1 MSKATVT
8 IASGATW
15 EEVAADRQKYRD
27 NTISSLTPP
36 PPKLETNDIP
46 LDTTG
51 LPKTLLAPPDIEIT
65 ESNVEDLTSK
75 LASGHWSAKTVIK
88 AFLQRAALAQQ
99 LTNCVTEL
107 LPEYALKRAAEL
119 DEYLATNGKPVGPL
133 HGVPISVKEHIGIE
147 GHDLNAGFVSW
158 VGRVAEKDALI
169 LQILR
174 GAGAVFFVRTTQPQT
189 LMQLETVCNL
199 YGTTTNPHNTTLTSG
214 GSSGGE
220 GALVGIR
227 GSVLGIGTD
236 VGGSIRSPAGNNGV
250 FGFKPTALR
259 LPVSGWS
266 VTMLGSDHIIPTIGP
281 LSTSLAGILL
291 FVRTILQARPWL
303 REPSLVPIP
312 WKDEGQ
318 LDEEEKEAKE
328 QGRKLRV
335 GVIWEDGVVKPHP
348 PVVAAL
354 SNVVEKLRQSADVE
368 VVEWKPWKHDLA
380 WEIIS
385 KLYFCDGGAEELA
398 GVQASGEPLTPLAKW
413 ILLENP
419 HVREHTIPTLWAAL
433 QERDAY
439 RTSYAEIWNERDV
452 DVILSPVG
460 PSVAP
465 KHGTSRYWSYTSQWN
480 LLNYPAIVFP
490 TGIKVG
496 GEGDDAR
503 AHEYPS
509 EYKPMSQADE
519 YNYGL
524 WREHGAEGYKGAP
537 VSLQLVGRMYEDEK
551 LLRALDRLLDV
562 AGLAKTC

>member
-1 MSKATVT
+1 MSTATVT

-15 EEVAADRQKYRD
+15 EEVAADRQKHRD
-27 NTISSLTPP
+27 NTLVSLNPP
-36 PPKLETNDIP
+36 PPKLLTNDIP
-46 LDTTG
+46 LDTTRI
-51 LPKTLLAPPDIEIT
+51 PKTLLTPSDLEIT

-75 LASGHWSAKTVIK
+75 LASGHWSAKTVVQ
-88 AFLQRAALAQQ
+88 AFLGRAAIAQQ

-119 DEYLATNGKPVGPL
+119 DEYLATTGKPVGPL

-147 GHDLNAGFVSW
+147 GQDLNAAFVGW

-174 GAGAVFFVRTTQPQT
+174 DAGAVFFVRTTQPQT
-189 LMQLETVCNL
+189 LMQIETVNNL

-220 GALVGIR
+220 GALLGIR

-236 VGGSIRSPAGNNGV
+236 IGGSIRCPAGNSGV

-259 LPVSGWS
+259 LPVSGGS
-266 VTMLGSDHIIPTIGP
+266 ATMLSSDHIVATIGP
-281 LSTSLAGILL
+281 LSTSLAGVLL
-291 FVRTILQARPWL
+291 FIRTIIDARPWL

-312 WKDEGQ
+312 WKDEVQ
-318 LDEEEKEAKE
+318 LAEEEEKKKE
-328 QGRKLRV
+328 RKLRV
-335 GVIWEDGVVKPHP
+335 GVIWDDGVVKPHP

-354 SNVVEKLRQSADVE
+354 SNVVEKLRQSGDIE

-398 GVQASGEPLTPLAKW
+398 AVQASGEPLTPLAKW

-419 HVREHTIPTLWAAL
+419 HVREHTIPTLWEAL

-439 RTSYAEIWNERDV
+439 RTSYAAIWNERDV
-452 DVILSPVG
+452 DVILCPVG
-460 PSVAP
+460 PGVAP
-465 KHGTSRYWSYTSQWN
+465 KHGTSRYWCYTSQWN

-496 GEGDDAR
+496 REGDDAH

-509 EYKPMSQADE
+509 DYKPVSQADE

-524 WREHGAEGYKGAP
+524 WKEHGAEGGYTGAP

-551 LLRALDRLLDV
+551 LLRALDRLLDT